1 MKSRDKKDA
10 SPEATRRGKATPF
23 FARYL
28 EGQDA
33 EADAE
38 AKVGGGK
45 DQSNFTFKEKARSTK
60 KSGAKKGSTKKSA
73 AKVSDGSASQKS
85 AADKMKGATLM
96 TLKYPS
102 DRDEWVFYPYHPEA
116 VKANY
121 KSRPVT
127 LKFPSD
133 NDEGDAYYAVYADA
147 SEVPLSEQT
156 KAKDTTVRLT
166 RKKPRG

>member
-60 KSGAKKGSTKKSA
+60 KSGAKKSGAKASAASAGRKSA
-73 AKVSDGSASQKS
+73 AS
-85 AADKMKGATLM
+85 AAKAPPMM

-102 DRDEWVFYPYHPEA
+102 DRDEWTFYPYYRLED
-116 VKANY
+116 VGGKVTN
-121 KSRPVT
+121 KPVT
-127 LKFPSD
+127 LKYPSD
-133 NDEGDAYYAVYADA
+133 NDEGAPYYAVYADA
-147 SEVPLSEQT
+147 SDAPKSETAKART
-156 KAKDTTVRLT
+156 KPIETTVRLS
-166 RKKPRG
+166 RKKPKG

>member
-10 SPEATRRGKATPF
+10 SPEATRGGKATPF

-45 DQSNFTFKEKARSTK
+45 DQSNFTFKEKAGSTK
-60 KSGAKKGSTKKSA
+60 KAGAKKGSAKKSA
-73 AKVSDGSASQKS
+73 AKVSAGSATKKS
-85 AADKMKGATLM
+85 AAGTMKVATLM

-102 DRDEWVFYPYHPEA
+102 DRDEWIFYPYHPEA
-116 VKANY
+116 VKPKY
-121 KSRPVT
+121 KGNPVT

-133 NDEGDAYYAVYADA
+133 NDEGDPYYAVYADA
-147 SEVPLSEQT
+147 SEAINAEQT

>member
-10 SPEATRRGKATPF
+10 SPEAARREKATPF

-60 KSGAKKGSTKKSA
+60 KGGAKKGGAKKGA
-73 AKVSDGSASQKS
+73 AKVSAGSASQKS
-85 AADKMKGATLM
+85 AAGTMKVATLM

-102 DRDEWVFYPYHPEA
+102 DRDEWIFYPYHPEV
-116 VKANY
+116 VKASS
-121 KSRPVT
+121 KAKPVT
-127 LKFPSD
+127 LKYPSD
-133 NDEGDAYYAVYADA
+133 NDEGDAYYALYVDP
-147 SEVPLSEQT
+147 SEIPLTEQT

-166 RKKPRG
+166 RKKPKG